1 MFANYV
7 FKDKKLY
14 DLARTHTSYTN
25 ESGAVRTM
33 SNQRLEF
40 LGDSVLSIIVSD
52 YIYKNYPLLPEGNL
66 TKLRADVVCEKSL
79 YEMALEINLGDNL
92 LLGKGEERTGG
103 KTRPS
108 ILSDAFEAMLGAIY
122 LDSGLDGAR
131 DVLLPLIV
139 KKIEYAVTLV
149 GKSDYKTTLQ
159 ELVQKHKH
167 GAIQYRTLSEEG
179 PDHKRFYTVEVRIDN
194 QPFGQGS
201 GKTKKQAEQ
210 MAAKEAIAAFKKE
223 YETL

>member
-25 ESGAVRTM
+25 EAKTDRTL

-52 YIYKNYPLLPEGNL
+52 YIYKNYPHLPEGSL
-66 TKLRADVVCEKSL
+66 TKIRADVVCEKSL
-79 YEMALEINLGDNL
+79 FEMALEINLGDCL
-92 LLGKGEERTGG
+92 LLGKGEAMTGG

-122 LDSGLDGAR
+122 LESGLDTTAGI
-131 DVLLPLIV
+131 LLPLIV
-139 KKIEYAVTLV
+139 KKIEQAVIST
-149 GKSDYKTTLQ
+149 GESDYKTTLQ
-159 ELVQKHKH
+159 ELVQKHKR
-167 GAIQYRTLSEEG
+167 GFIQYHTLSEEG
-179 PDHKRFYTVEVRIDN
+179 PDHERFYTVEVKIDKMT
-194 QPFGQGS
+194 FGSGN

-210 MAAKEAIAAFKKE
+210 MAAKEAISALKKE

>member
-1 MFANYV
+1 MFANYI
-7 FKDKKLY
+7 FKDITLY

-25 ESGAVRTM
+25 ESKVARSL

-52 YIYKNYPLLPEGNL
+52 YIYKNYPNLPEGTL
-66 TKLRADVVCEKSL
+66 TKIRADVVCEKSL
-79 YEMALEINLGDNL
+79 YEMALEINLGNCL

-103 KTRPS
+103 KERPS

-122 LDSGLDGAR
+122 LDSGLDAAR
-131 DVLLPLIV
+131 DVLLPMIV
-139 KKIEYAVTLV
+139 PKIEQAVVST
-149 GKSDYKTTLQ
+149 GDSDYKTTLQ
-159 ELVQKHKH
+159 ELVQKQKH
-167 GAIQYRTLSEEG
+167 SSIQYHTLSEEG
-179 PDHKRFYTVEVRIDN
+179 PDHERFYTVEVRIN
-194 QPFGQGS
+194 KEYFGQGS

-210 MAAKEAIAAFKKE
+210 MAAKQAISEFKKQ

>member
-25 ESGAVRTM
+25 ESKADRLM

-52 YIYKNYPLLPEGNL
+52 YIYKNYPHLPEGTL

-79 YEMALEINLGDNL
+79 FEMALEINLGDQL
-92 LLGKGEERTGG
+92 LLGKGEEMTGG
-103 KTRPS
+103 KSRPS

-122 LDSGLDGAR
+122 LESGLDAAR
-131 DVLLPLIV
+131 DVLLPLITT
-139 KKIEYAVTLV
+139 KIEEAVTRA
-149 GKSDYKTTLQ
+149 GKNDYKTTLQ
-159 ELVQKHKH
+159 ELIQKYKL
-167 GAIQYRTLSEEG
+167 GAIQYSTLSEEG
-179 PDHKRFYTVEVRIDN
+179 PDHERFYTVEVKIN
-194 QPFGQGS
+194 KTAFGVGA

-210 MAAKEAIAAFKKE
+210 MAAKEAICALKKQ

>member
-25 ESGAVRTM
+25 EAKADRSL

-52 YIYKNYPLLPEGNL
+52 YIYKNYPHLPEGSL
-66 TKLRADVVCEKSL
+66 TKIRADVVCEKSL
-79 YEMALEINLGDNL
+79 FEMALEINLGDCL
-92 LLGKGEERTGG
+92 LLGKGEEMTGG
-103 KTRPS
+103 KSRPS
-108 ILSDAFEAMLGAIY
+108 ILSDAFEAMLGAVY
-122 LDSGLDGAR
+122 LESGLEAVR

-139 KKIEYAVTLV
+139 KKIEQAVIST
-149 GKSDYKTTLQ
+149 GGSDYKTALQ
-159 ELVQKHKH
+159 ELVQKYKR
-167 GAIQYRTLSEEG
+167 GPIQYHTLSEEG
-179 PDHKRFYTVEVRIDN
+179 PDHERFYTVEVKIN
-194 QPFGQGS
+194 KTTFGRGN

-210 MAAKEAIAAFKKE
+210 MAAKEAISVLKKE